1 MPRSNGFCRVAGF
14 HRRTTDSESFAR
26 IASDLAMANP
36 IPAVD
41 PVTSAIFSVSFGSL
55 LGSFLCL
62 REKGPKSNEAMLPP
76 RRDDDILVVQR
87 PEDSTQPRGHAF
99 NLLHGASS
107 FSEIRRPKTFLPA
120 QLGLTT
126 AHQSTAR
133 RFCSSKKSSPT
144 GIRKESRSGIK
155 IPLRRNYLMA
165 FISCLTM
172 VSLK

>member
-1 MPRSNGFCRVAGF
+1 
-14 HRRTTDSESFAR
+14 
-26 IASDLAMANP
+26 MAKP

-41 PVTSAIFSVSFGSL
+41 PITSAIFSVSFRSL
-55 LGSFLCL
+55 SGSFLCL

-120 QLGLTT
+120 QAFLTNPIAVTPNVFLSSRKFQAERPREDRLHRVRESSKFYSLGLPCPWETR
-126 AHQSTAR
+126 SLYR
-133 RFCSSKKSSPT
+133 VGREVPT
-144 GIRKESRSGIK
+144 
-155 IPLRRNYLMA
+155 
-165 FISCLTM
+165 
-172 VSLK
+172 